1 MAALG
6 AWVRGAQARP
16 SGVLGLLTALV
27 LACVLLGS
35 AAPATATVPTVPA
48 TTTPSPSPST
58 PPTDSAPA
66 PATEPAAAAAP
77 AVRLLTMAPDVV
89 RPGDTMTVRAEV
101 TNTTGETLVSPV
113 ATLTVSKYRF
123 STRDRL
129 AAWAD
134 QGLTAPFGTVLES
147 VEVPADLAPGD
158 SAVVDFSVEADSMG
172 LLTSLDFWGPRGIA
186 VTLAGNGTSP
196 ATVDPVGTL
205 RTFVLWFPVEDSE
218 VTPVGTSVLVPV
230 VGPAVDPLD
239 PASAAASLEA
249 ATSSDGR
256 LTQVLASTEGVDDVA
271 WAVDPALVPETDG
284 AQSPA
289 DADGTGGTDG
299 TDSTGGTD
307 STDEASGSAAD
318 DAAGELSARIVDGA
332 AGREVFALPHRDQD
346 VTAYA
351 AAGLPAPAQPALV
364 GAASTWR
371 TDLAWP
377 AEAAPDAA
385 TLATVAAAGAS
396 TVVTAPGSLSPST
409 ALSYTP
415 TGRTTVPTA
424 SGDVAALVPDTVLS
438 AQLTAPTDS
447 SPAAA
452 RQRLLA
458 ETAVVSRERP
468 AEARQLMVTVPRD
481 WAPEPSVARAQLEA
495 LGSAPWTRL
504 RPVSTLLGAE
514 AAEVDRTG
522 PAEAP
527 ATEGTISASQLSE
540 LDDALDDIRSFAQ
553 VVPDQAALT
562 APVEDAVRAATSV
575 AWRVDP
581 AGRSTAVADVVTHV
595 DATRASVSVVTARNF
610 NIISTGS
617 QIPVQVVNDLDQPVT
632 LKIALDPDD
641 PRLVAEKSV
650 TVTIGPGEEVREQI
664 PVRAVGSGDVT
675 VTAQIMALDGTVL
688 GSAES
693 FEVRVRADWENMG
706 TAVVAGLLV
715 VLLGAG
721 IWRTVHRGRS
731 DRRVSAD
738 AVGLVEPAD
747 DARHAEGHD
756 R

>member
-6 AWVRGAQARP
+6 AWVRGAQDRP
-16 SGVLGLLTALV
+16 SGVLALLTTLV
-27 LACVLLGS
+27 LACVLLGA
-35 AAPATATVPTVPA
+35 AAPATATVPT
-48 TTTPSPSPST
+48 TTTPSPSPSAPSDPAPSAGT
-58 PPTDSAPA
+58 PVPDA
-66 PATEPAAAAAP
+66 PATP
-77 AVRLLTMAPDVV
+77 AVRLLTMSPEVV
-89 RPGDTMTVRAEV
+89 RPGDTMSVRAEV
-101 TNTTGETLVSPV
+101 TNTTGETLTSPV

-129 AAWAD
+129 AVWAE
-134 QGLTAPFGTVLES
+134 QGLDAPFGTVLES
-147 VEVPADLAPGD
+147 VEVPTDLEPGA

-172 LLTSLDFWGPRGIA
+172 LLTTLDFWGPRGVA

-196 ATVDPVGTL
+196 ATIDPVGTL
-205 RTFVLWFPVEDSE
+205 RTFVLWFPVEDSA

-239 PASAAASLEA
+239 AESAAASLAA

-256 LTQVLASTEGVDDVA
+256 LTRVLASTEGVDDVA
-271 WAVDPALVPETDG
+271 WVADPALVAAPAAAG
-284 AQSPA
+284 AGA
-289 DADGTGGTDG
+289 TADGQTGDTA
-299 TDSTGGTD
+299 
-307 STDEASGSAAD
+307 STDAATGQD
-318 DAAGELSARIVDGA
+318 VAAELSRRVVDGA

-346 VTAYA
+346 VTAFA

-364 GAASTWR
+364 GPASTWR

-377 AEAAPDAA
+377 AEAAPDAE
-385 TLATVAAAGAS
+385 TLSTVAAAGS
-396 TVVTAPGSLSPST
+396 TTVVTAPGALSPST

-415 TGRTTVPTA
+415 SGRTTVSTG
-424 SGDVAALVPDTVLS
+424 SGDITALVPDTTLS
-438 AQLTAPTDS
+438 AQLTAPTDT

-468 AEARQLMVTVPRD
+468 AEARQLVLAVPRD
-481 WAPEPSVARAQLEA
+481 WAPDPAVARAQLAA
-495 LGSAPWTRL
+495 LGSAPWARL
-504 RPVSTLLGAE
+504 RPVSTILGAE

-527 ATEGTISASQLSE
+527 ATEGLVSASQLAE
-540 LDDALDDIRSFAQ
+540 LDTAVDDVRSFAQ
-553 VVPDQAALT
+553 VVPDQAALVS
-562 APVEDAVRAATSV
+562 PVEDAARAATAV

-581 AGRSTAVADVVTHV
+581 AGRSAAVADVVAHV
-595 DATRASVSVVTARNF
+595 EATRASVSVVTARNF

-632 LKIALDPDD
+632 LQIALDPDD

-675 VTAQIMALDGTVL
+675 VTAQVMALDGTVL

-747 DARHAEGHD
+747 DAQHAEGHD

>member
-6 AWVRGAQARP
+6 GWVRGAQARP

-35 AAPATATVPTVPA
+35 AAPATATVLPA

-58 PPTDSAPA
+58 PPTDSAPV
-66 PATEPAAAAAP
+66 PATEPTAAP
-77 AVRLLTMAPDVV
+77 AVRLMTMSPEVV

-101 TNTTGETLVSPV
+101 TNTTGETLTSPV

-147 VEVPADLAPGD
+147 VDVPADLAPGD

-239 PASAAASLEA
+239 PASAEASLEA

-284 AQSPA
+284 TPSADDTEGADDAGATA
-289 DADGTGGTDG
+289 DADS
-299 TDSTGGTD
+299 TDSPD
-307 STDEASGSAAD
+307 DAEAGVD

-351 AAGLPAPAQPALV
+351 AAGLPAPTQPALV
-364 GAASTWR
+364 GATSTWR

-377 AEAAPDAA
+377 EEAAPDAA

-438 AQLTAPTDS
+438 AQLTAPTDA

-468 AEARQLMVTVPRD
+468 AEARQLVITVPRD
-481 WAPEPSVARAQLEA
+481 WAPEPAVARAQLEA

-504 RPVSTLLGAE
+504 RPVSTILGAE

-527 ATEGTISASQLSE
+527 AAEGTISAAQLSE
-540 LDDALDDIRSFAQ
+540 LDGALEDIRSFAQ
-553 VVPDQAALT
+553 VVPDQTALT

-747 DARHAEGHD
+747 DAQHAEGHD

>member
-6 AWVRGAQARP
+6 GWVRGAQARP

-35 AAPATATVPTVPA
+35 AAPATATVLPA

-58 PPTDSAPA
+58 PPTDSAPV
-66 PATEPAAAAAP
+66 PATEPTSAP
-77 AVRLLTMAPDVV
+77 AVRLMTMSPEVV

-101 TNTTGETLVSPV
+101 TNTTGETLTSPV

-147 VEVPADLAPGD
+147 VDVPADLEPGD

-205 RTFVLWFPVEDSE
+205 RTFVLWFPVEDSA
-218 VTPVGTSVLVPV
+218 VTPVGASVLVPV

-239 PASAAASLEA
+239 PGSADASLEA

-271 WAVDPALVPETDG
+271 WAVDPALVRETDG
-284 AQSPA
+284 TESADDTEGADDAGATA
-289 DADGTGGTDG
+289 DADS
-299 TDSTGGTD
+299 TDSP
-307 STDEASGSAAD
+307 D
-318 DAAGELSARIVDGA
+318 DAEAGAGDAAEDLSARIVDGA

-351 AAGLPAPAQPALV
+351 AAGLPAPTQPALV
-364 GAASTWR
+364 GATSTWR

-415 TGRTTVPTA
+415 TGRTTLLTA

-438 AQLTAPTDS
+438 AQLTAPTDA

-468 AEARQLMVTVPRD
+468 AEARQLVITVPRD
-481 WAPEPSVARAQLEA
+481 WAPEPAVARAQLEA

-504 RPVSTLLGAE
+504 RPVSTILGAE

-522 PAEAP
+522 PAEA
-527 ATEGTISASQLSE
+527 AAAEGTISAAQLSE
-540 LDDALDDIRSFAQ
+540 LDGALEDIRSFAQ
-553 VVPDQAALT
+553 VVPDQTALT

-575 AWRVDP
+575 AWRTDP

-595 DATRASVSVVTARNF
+595 DTTRASVSVVTARNF

-747 DARHAEGHD
+747 DAQHAEGHD

>member
-6 AWVRGAQARP
+6 AWVRGAQDRP
-16 SGVLGLLTALV
+16 SRVLALLTALV
-27 LACVLLGS
+27 LACVLLGT
-35 AAPATATVPTVPA
+35 AAPATA
-48 TTTPSPSPST
+48 TTTPSPSPSSS
-58 PPTDSAPA
+58 PSPAPSPSAGAPA
-66 PATEPAAAAAP
+66 PDAAAVP
-77 AVRLLTMAPDVV
+77 AVRLLTMSPEVV
-89 RPGDTMTVRAEV
+89 RPGDTMSVRAEV
-101 TNTTGETLVSPV
+101 TNTTGETLTSPV

-129 AAWAD
+129 AVWAE
-134 QGLTAPFGTVLES
+134 QGLDAPFGTVLES
-147 VEVPADLAPGD
+147 VEVPTDLEPGA

-172 LLTSLDFWGPRGIA
+172 LLTTLDFWGPRGVA
-186 VTLAGNGTSP
+186 VTLAGDGTSP
-196 ATVDPVGTL
+196 ATIDPVGTL
-205 RTFVLWFPVEDSE
+205 RTFVLWFPVEDSA

-239 PASAAASLEA
+239 AESTAASLEA

-256 LTQVLASTEGVDDVA
+256 LTRVLASTEGVDDVA
-271 WAVDPALVPETDG
+271 WVADPALVAAP
-284 AQSPA
+284 SPA
-289 DADGTGGTDG
+289 GADDTADGDAQT
-299 TDSTGGTD
+299 
-307 STDEASGSAAD
+307 D
-318 DAAGELSARIVDGA
+318 DAASSEAAVDQDAAAELSGRIVDGA

-351 AAGLPAPAQPALV
+351 AAGLPAPDQPALA
-364 GAASTWR
+364 GPTSTWR

-377 AEAAPDAA
+377 AETAPDAE
-385 TLATVAAAGAS
+385 TLTAVAAAGS
-396 TVVTAPGSLSPST
+396 TTVVTAPGALSPST

-415 TGRTTVPTA
+415 SGRTTVSTG
-424 SGDVAALVPDTVLS
+424 SGAITALVPDTTLS
-438 AQLTAPTDS
+438 AQLTAPTDA
-447 SPAAA
+447 SPVAA

-468 AEARQLMVTVPRD
+468 AEARQLVLAVPRD
-481 WAPEPSVARAQLEA
+481 WAPGPAVARAQLEA
-495 LGSAPWTRL
+495 LDSAPWARL
-504 RPVSTLLGAE
+504 SPVSTILGA
-514 AAEVDRTG
+514 AAVEVDRTG
-522 PAEAP
+522 LTDAP
-527 ATEGTISASQLSE
+527 AAEGLASTSQLTE
-540 LDDALDDIRSFAQ
+540 LGTALDDIRSFAQ
-553 VVPDQAALT
+553 VVPDQAALV
-562 APVEDAVRAATSV
+562 APVEDAARAATAV
-575 AWRVDP
+575 AWRADP
-581 AGRSTAVADVVTHV
+581 AGRDAAVADVVAHV
-595 DATRASVSVVTARNF
+595 EATRAAVSVVTARSF

-675 VTAQIMALDGTVL
+675 VTAQVLALDGTVL

-738 AVGLVEPAD
+738 AVGLVEPPD
-747 DARHAEGHD
+747 DAQHAEGHD

>member
-48 TTTPSPSPST
+48 TTTPTPSPST
-58 PPTDSAPA
+58 PPTDGAPM

-147 VEVPADLAPGD
+147 VAVPADLAPGD

-239 PASAAASLEA
+239 PAAEDASLEA

-271 WAVDPALVPETDG
+271 WAVDPALVPESDG
-284 AQSPA
+284 AQSTDDTEGADDAGATA
-289 DADGTGGTDG
+289 DADS
-299 TDSTGGTD
+299 TDSPD
-307 STDEASGSAAD
+307 DAEAGAD

-351 AAGLPAPAQPALV
+351 AAGLPAPTQPALV
-364 GAASTWR
+364 GATSTWR

-438 AQLTAPTDS
+438 AQLTAPTDA

-468 AEARQLMVTVPRD
+468 AEARQLMITVPRD

-504 RPVSTLLGAE
+504 RPVSTILGAE

-527 ATEGTISASQLSE
+527 ATEGTISASQLAE
-540 LDDALDDIRSFAQ
+540 LDGALEDIRSFAQ
-553 VVPDQAALT
+553 VVPDQTALT

-575 AWRVDP
+575 AWRTDP

-747 DARHAEGHD
+747 DAQHAEGHD